1 MPSTPAQVPKIA
13 QSRIEQPTR
22 LPHHERSPR
31 TSHNRT
37 TYPHKQK
44 DPGGHRESL
53 EVWKKL
59 VRRPATRRRPPPP
72 LR

>member
-1 MPSTPAQVPKIA
+1 MPSTPLAVPKIA

-22 LPHHERSPR
+22 LPHHERSPAQVTTEQPTP
-31 TSHNRT
+31 TSRRIRAAT
-37 TYPHKQK
+37 
-44 DPGGHRESL
+44 ESH
-53 EVWKKL
+53 WKKL